1 MHEMGIAMEIIKIAT
16 SSIPDSPENIRVKS
30 VQLKIG
36 KMAAVVPE
44 SLKFCFVIAAKET
57 KLEGAK
63 LNIEEIESVARC
75 QECGNEWTISGLTF
89 NCTSCNS
96 GSIDILSGREL
107 EIVSI
112 EVEDE

>member
-1 MHEMGIAMEIIKIAT
+1 MHEMGIAMEIVRIAT
-16 SSIPDSPENIRVKS
+16 SSIPDTIENIRVKS
-30 VQLKIG
+30 VNLKIG

-44 SLKFCFVIAAKET
+44 SLSFCFDIATKET
-57 KLEGAK
+57 PLSGAK
-63 LNIEEIESVARC
+63 LNIEEIPAVARC
-75 QECGNEWTISGLTF
+75 KLCDNEWSVSGLTF

-112 EVEDE
+112 DVEDD